1 MSRDVM
7 LAQIRGALG
16 RTPGQPVPEAPV
28 ARIRIPEV
36 DAEARLRQ
44 FTAALEALNAHAHVA
59 SDARDALAYAAA
71 LLEGKRSLASN
82 APLLET
88 LGITALAGVTS
99 GITDLA
105 QLREEAA
112 HCDIGITS
120 ATYALADT
128 GSLVMLSSAEEARL
142 ISLLPPVHLAI
153 VEKDRL
159 LTGLDELFSI
169 IPRPAERSS
178 SMVLITGPSR
188 TADIEQILVRGVH
201 GPGEMHVVIL

>member
-1 MSRDVM
+1 MSREAM
-7 LAQIRGALG
+7 LASIRGALG
-16 RTPGQPVPEAPV
+16 RAPGDPVGEAPEVRIRVPERSIE
-28 ARIRIPEV
+28 ARIE
-36 DAEARLRQ
+36 Q
-44 FTAALEALNAHAHVA
+44 FTAALQSLNAEPYVAADPADACRHVT
-59 SDARDALAYAAA
+59 A

-82 APLLET
+82 APLLHS
-88 LGITALAGVTS
+88 LGVTSLPGVIS

-128 GSLVMLSSAEEARL
+128 GSLVMLSSVQEARL
-142 ISLLPPVHLAI
+142 VSLLPPVHLAI
-153 VEKDRL
+153 VERSRL
-159 LTGLDELFSI
+159 LTGLDELFRI
-169 IPRPAERSS
+169 VPRPAEVSS

-201 GPGEMHVVIL
+201 GPGELYVVIL